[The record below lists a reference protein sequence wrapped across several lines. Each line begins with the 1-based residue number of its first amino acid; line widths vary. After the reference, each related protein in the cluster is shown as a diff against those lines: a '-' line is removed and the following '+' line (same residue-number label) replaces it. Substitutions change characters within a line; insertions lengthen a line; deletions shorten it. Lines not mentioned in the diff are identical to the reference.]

1 MDRMNVSEYRKF
13 LLQKPKK
20 KGKEKKKAVLRNGL
34 LVEEKKEPKYHNKKC
49 VYEGITFDSE
59 KERDRYIFLLSC
71 QRSGMI
77 SDLRLQVRF
86 VLFPDEYEDVVK
98 HLKTKDKIIRR
109 RCYEGTDYVADFV
122 YNRRGV
128 MVYEDVKGAK
138 ETLTKEFRLKM
149 KILHYVH
156 GIDLRLVYNPTEAV

>member
-20 KGKEKKKAVLRNGL
+20 NGKEKNKAVLRNGL

-71 QRSGMI
+71 QRSGLI

-86 VLFPDEYEDVVK
+86 VLFPDEYDDVVK